1 MIDRLETCRVYRAII
16 PANFRS
22 VYCSYQIYHKPLNC
36 DVRTMQVQ
44 MQSDALL
51 QVVLNYILEVVIT
64 DQITDNK
71 ITRLQ

>member
-1 MIDRLETCRVYRAII
+1 
-16 PANFRS
+16 
-22 VYCSYQIYHKPLNC
+22 
-36 DVRTMQVQ
+36 MQAK

>member
-1 MIDRLETCRVYRAII
+1 
-16 PANFRS
+16 
-22 VYCSYQIYHKPLNC
+22 
-36 DVRTMQVQ
+36 MQAQ

-51 QVVLNYILEVVIT
+51 RVVLNYILEVVIT